1 MSIANEVRR
10 FNIDMKP
17 LVSMQTLGR
26 NANDA
31 EAEAESVAWD
41 LSHLLDMVRLSD
53 NEDELKQL
61 SEDLSRLMKRYD
73 IWFSRDVDF
82 VRD

>member
-26 NANDA
+26 NAGDA
-31 EAEAESVAWD
+31 EAEATSVAWD
-41 LSHLLDMVRLSD
+41 LSHLLDMIRLCD
-53 NEDELKQL
+53 NEDELKGL
-61 SEDLSRLMKRYD
+61 GEDLSRLMKRYD
-73 IWFSRDVDF
+73 MWFSRDVDF